1 MKLSIIHWIFVCTNN
16 YHEKWRFIMKQIFS
30 FNSSHPILKS
40 FIITLLFLLI
50 VSIGGAISSIAGISS
65 NITLFIAYFILSL
78 TLAILI
84 NRKRNWGYYGFDFTS
99 RKLSEYFIYIP
110 LFIMAVAPLVV
121 GFSSTLTWIDVVYF
135 IFFMAMVA
143 FVEEMI
149 FRGII
154 LKLLQKKSHWIAILG
169 SSLLFS
175 VPHILNALNG
185 KEISQT
191 LFQISFAL
199 LLGIILAMLIV
210 KTNRILPLIIYH
222 LINNTLSSIT
232 STNVDASTN
241 LILNIVVLSIGLIY
255 MIYLFFSIKKVLS
268 DYVFKWLKKF
278 IIIQCNNQHVFI
290 TMFDNPWNW
299 VHSIPFLY
307 DSSLMI

>member
-1 MKLSIIHWIFVCTNN
+1 
-16 YHEKWRFIMKQIFS
+16 MKQIFS

-290 TMFDNPWNW
+290 TMFDNPWN
-299 VHSIPFLY
+299 
-307 DSSLMI
+307 